1 MTQNQKSNLPDKTTA
16 TADTVAGWM
25 LKELEKQGG
34 VLYQNDAVS
43 NIADLFGERFVYE
56 NDLGN
61 ACIDKQVLAAFRKL
75 TGDSVVWSRGERLW
89 RARESGDELTRQQ
102 N

>member
-1 MTQNQKSNLPDKTTA
+1 MTQNKKSNPPEKTA
-16 TADTVAGWM
+16 TADAVAGWM
-25 LKELEKQGG
+25 LKELEKQDG
-34 VLYQNDAVS
+34 VLHQDDAVS

-61 ACIDKQVLAAFRKL
+61 ACIAKQVLAAFRKL

-89 RARESGDELTRQQ
+89 RLRESGDELTRQQ